1 MENFSGGFIN
11 LYKESNISSLQSS
24 RPLKRIFLEK
34 KIGHIGTLDPAAEG
48 VLPIAIGKATKLI
61 DFVLKDSKTYKAI
74 IDFGIETDTLDLE
87 GKIIRTE
94 NTDHINESLIKK
106 KLKEFIGEIDQIP
119 PEYSAIK
126 ISGQRAYKM
135 KRKGENPKISARKT
149 KIHKMH
155 LIKFIEK
162 NQTCQ
167 RPKVELE
174 IECAT
179 GFYVRS
185 FARDLGYACKTVG
198 TLAHLQRLSVS
209 SLNINNSYKIKE
221 ILENQQRILDFIIPM
236 NQLIKLPKIIL
247 FDQDIDLIQN
257 GKFIAMKN
265 YNPQIDIQESNDH
278 YMCVNKNEEIVCIAK
293 IDSQEQF
300 IKPFKVLI

>member
-1 MENFSGGFIN
+1 M
-11 LYKESNISSLQSS
+11 
-24 RPLKRIFLEK
+24 
-34 KIGHIGTLDPAAEG
+34 
-48 VLPIAIGKATKLI
+48 I

-94 NTDHINESLIKK
+94 DTGHINESLIKK

-162 NQTCQ
+162 NPELPHI
-167 RPKVELE
+167 PKPPLKRGGMG
-174 IECAT
+174 ISHQ
-179 GFYVRS
+179 G
-185 FARDLGYACKTVG
+185 
-198 TLAHLQRLSVS
+198 
-209 SLNINNSYKIKE
+209 LNQCN
-221 ILENQQRILDFIIPM
+221 R
-236 NQLIKLPKIIL
+236 
-247 FDQDIDLIQN
+247 
-257 GKFIAMKN
+257 
-265 YNPQIDIQESNDH
+265 
-278 YMCVNKNEEIVCIAK
+278 
-293 IDSQEQF
+293 
-300 IKPFKVLI
+300 